1 MSPGLHHMIMVYGYW
16 LMAFGALIEGET
28 FLIAGGIAAQ
38 QGILHVWI
46 LILFALVGSMIH
58 DCAFFFIGRFFGQTY
73 LDKRPQFHAR
83 ADVILK
89 LLDRYGIWLIIG
101 LRYAYGLRT
110 IIPTVLGIS
119 PISKRK
125 FIFYDFIGGILW
137 SCTFVLGG
145 YYLGKAFEHFL
156 HLLSKYESMAS
167 SIITIALIV
176 VVGIGALWLWW
187 RNKKSKHE

>member
-1 MSPGLHHMIMVYGYW
+1 MSPELHHLIMTYGYW

-38 QGILHVWI
+38 QHILHLWI
-46 LILFALVGSMIH
+46 LILFALFGSMIH
-58 DCAFFFIGRFFGQTY
+58 DCAFFFIGRYFGQTY
-73 LDKRPQFHAR
+73 LDKKPQFHAR

-89 LLDRYGIWLIIG
+89 LMDRYGVWLIIG

-119 PISKRK
+119 PIATRK
-125 FIFYDFIGGILW
+125 FIFYDFIGGVLW

-145 YYLGKAFEHFL
+145 YYLGKAFEHSL
-156 HLLSKYESMAS
+156 KILSHYESLATSLM
-167 SIITIALIV
+167 TIGAIV
-176 VVGIGALWLWW
+176 AVGIGALYLWW
-187 RNKKSKHE
+187 RKKNTQKG